1 MCMEVIAAYIKLIVL
16 HLLGESA
23 VKNVSFY
30 YFLLYL
36 MSSTLLPYTSLHFH
50 ERGFSPSS
58 IGYLLSIW
66 AFVSVVAQPVMGM
79 LGDRLQRP
87 KGMLLLTAVATPVAG
102 LLFYLSDD
110 FAIIVAVSLV
120 FAWFH
125 SSLPSLSDA
134 AAVEIGSRQ
143 GFSFGSVRL
152 WGALSYAIGAF
163 AAGFYYEQHGYE
175 TAFVL
180 YAMLALPII
189 AVLFRLPVE
198 RSAPMRFTV
207 FEQMGD
213 VIRNRT
219 FLFFCLL
226 SFLTMLSVTASATFL
241 PLYFDEHDFDKR
253 FLGTA
258 IALAALIE
266 VPLFWIAGRLGE
278 RFGRSRLLAV
288 AAALYASKYII
299 LFLTSN
305 VYVTLATQMLDG
317 IAFAFFAGLAVEY
330 VGGLASNKTK
340 ATLQTIYA
348 AVTWGLGGIA
358 GNLIGGQIA
367 ELRGVTFLYLC
378 LFITCGLSSFLYLRL
393 RSERQGKSVEQS

>member
-1 MCMEVIAAYIKLIVL
+1 VEEPALRT
-16 HLLGESA
+16 
-23 VKNVSFY
+23 VSIY

-58 IGYLLSIW
+58 IGYLLSLW
-66 AFVSVVAQPVMGM
+66 ALVSVIAQPIMGM

-87 KGMLLLTAVATPVAG
+87 KGMLIVTAVATPAAG
-102 LLFYLSDD
+102 LLFYLSDA
-110 FAIIVAVSLV
+110 FAVIVAVSLV
-120 FAWFH
+120 FAWFQ

-134 AAVEIGSRQ
+134 AAVEIGARR

-163 AAGFYYEQHGYE
+163 AAGFYYERFGYE
-175 TAFVL
+175 AAFVL
-180 YAMLALPII
+180 YAILALPII
-189 AVLFRLPVE
+189 AVLFALPVA

-207 FEQMGD
+207 FEQMGE
-213 VIRNRT
+213 VVRNRT
-219 FLFFCLL
+219 FLLFCLI

-266 VPLFWIAGRLGE
+266 VPLFWVAGRLGA

-299 LFLTSN
+299 LYLTSN

-317 IAFAFFAGLAVEY
+317 IAFAFFAGLAVEF
-330 VGGLASNKTK
+330 VGGLASDKTK

-358 GNLIGGQIA
+358 GNLLGGQIA
-367 ELRGVTFLYLC
+367 ELYGVTFLYLL
-378 LFITCGLSSFLYLRL
+378 LFILCGLSSLFYLRL
-393 RSERQGKSVEQS
+393 QS